1 MNLKEL
7 LKISSL
13 PILIASLCCL
23 SPVILVLFGIGTV
36 GLASSLSDTLY
47 GDYKWYFRL
56 AGLLAMGISL
66 LIYFRR
72 EKNIC
77 TLDAA
82 KRRRTEIINVVAIS
96 LIAGVVGYIFFLYVV
111 LHYLGVWLNIW
122 K

>member
-23 SPVILVLFGIGTV
+23 SPVILVLLGIGTV